1 MPRTPDLRQRSRW
14 QLPATATT
22 STTTSATATALVPIF
37 PYLSH
42 LYEQN
47 GKTHQ
52 LKVPIIPYLRQRS
65 WWQLPATTSTTSA
78 TATAR
83 SPSHLLGAAAAPA
96 HCTLPAPECIC
107 SNACTQQSDFPI
119 QLSQYDT
126 DTDTDCGYEM
136 HCRTSVNGPKAYSQA
151 RSTMPCFWVRGSS
164 VSLE

>member
-1 MPRTPDLRQRSRW
+1 MPRTPYLRQRSRW

-22 STTTSATATALVPIF
+22 STTTSATATATALVPIF

-47 GKTHQ
+47 GKTPQ
-52 LKVPIIPYLRQRS
+52 LKVPIILYLRQRS
-65 WWQLPATTSTTSA
+65 RWQLPATTSTTTSA

-96 HCTLPAPECIC
+96 CLLYTSRSECIC
-107 SNACTQQSDFPI
+107 SIACTQQSDFPI

-126 DTDTDCGYEM
+126 DSQCCGYEM
-136 HCRTSVNGPKAYSQA
+136 HCRTSAN
-151 RSTMPCFWVRGSS
+151 
-164 VSLE
+164 